1 MITKIHPDT
10 VIGKQGETFLELV
23 KKDSYLLEYI
33 LTNYPR
39 ICMYDDD
46 VQKILNKFPE
56 IKLSDYAYHCQRVKE
71 QIHKSESSCPVVS
84 LTVKT
89 DIPFIPDE
97 SQVIYVENGYEVAL
111 NNYLKQNINTL
122 SPLFKKKEKSLVYIP
137 ETYSI
142 IENNYSYYSPNS
154 SGSTHPAEVST
165 NAITKQFFS
174 YCRNTVDIQPG
185 LVRYKGKDEN
195 GDYLF
200 SYFIFDN
207 LEDTDFQKYFEWY
220 VLALRDKFP
229 PLACP
234 AEISRST
241 NIDYADYQFDSHSV
255 QLISEIKERMEIL
268 RQKGIKEMVLK
279 AVLSV
284 ELKVRISRLVIT
296 NEYRIILPDFN
307 NMEIE
312 MYPLPKALFF
322 LFLAHPEGIKFKH
335 IHVYKNDLIN
345 IYKQISGRENLD
357 DIAKSI
363 DDVVNPTLNSINEK
377 CSRIREAFISKFDES
392 IAQYYFITG
401 KRGEPKKIVLDRNLL
416 ILDKIEFKS
425 KTVKELDDYFVE
437 SNLVDDGY
445 DDLPF

>member
-1 MITKIHPDT
+1 MITKIQPDT
-10 VIGKQGETFLELV
+10 VIGKQGETFLELT
-23 KKDSYLLEYI
+23 KKD
-33 LTNYPR
+33 
-39 ICMYDDD
+39 
-46 VQKILNKFPE
+46 
-56 IKLSDYAYHCQRVKE
+56 
-71 QIHKSESSCPVVS
+71 SSCPVIS
-84 LTVKT
+84 LTVYK

-97 SQVIYVENGYEVAL
+97 SQVIYVENDYAVAL
-111 NNYLKQNINTL
+111 NSYLQQNIKTL
-122 SPLFKKKEKSLVYIP
+122 SSLFKKKEKSLVYIP

-142 IENNYSYYSPNS
+142 IKNNYSYYFPNS
-154 SGSTHPAEVST
+154 SGTTHSAAVST

-174 YCRNTVDIQPG
+174 YCKNTVDIRPG

-207 LEDTDFQKYFEWY
+207 RKDTDFQKYFEWY
-220 VLALRDKFP
+220 VLALRDRFP
-229 PLACP
+229 PLACL

-255 QLISEIKERMEIL
+255 QIILEIKERMEIL
-268 RQKGIKEMVLK
+268 RQKGINEMVLK
-279 AVLSV
+279 TILSA
-284 ELKVRISRLVIT
+284 ESKVKISRLVIS

-357 DIAKSI
+357 DIEKSI

-392 IAQYYFITG
+392 IAQNYFITG

-416 ILDKIEFKS
+416 ILEKIEIKS
-425 KTVKELDDYFVE
+425 EVVKKLDDYFVE
-437 SNLVDDGY
+437 SNHVDAEYG
-445 DDLPF
+445 DLPF